1 MNQWGIGDK
10 FHFSVIRYNSNV
22 FFFFFQSVVIEN
34 DVGVDELKEALYR

>member
-22 FFFFFQSVVIEN
+22 FFFFQSVVIEN